1 MGSKVQKLDAK
12 VVPERLEQG
21 LLERD
26 RLILQIIISVLDE
39 KQILERHILKERV
52 ANLIELSEHDED
64 LKETIHALLN
74 RI

>member
-12 VVPERLEQG
+12 VTPERLQEG

-52 ANLIELSEHDED
+52 ANLIELADHDDE

>member
-12 VVPERLEQG
+12 IVPERLQEG

-52 ANLIELSEHDED
+52 ANLIELADHDAD
-64 LKETIHALLN
+64 LKETLHALIN
-74 RI
+74 KI